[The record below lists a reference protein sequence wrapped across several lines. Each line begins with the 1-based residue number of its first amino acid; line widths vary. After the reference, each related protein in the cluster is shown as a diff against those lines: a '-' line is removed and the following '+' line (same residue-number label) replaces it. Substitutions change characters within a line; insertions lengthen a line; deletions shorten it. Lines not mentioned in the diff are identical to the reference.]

1 MFKHGLGDKR
11 ARQRVAIFRRPPR
24 QAGPHLNERL
34 DPRHIKHDHQPL
46 MLRGQRSDL
55 FPQHREKKA
64 LNVVPGFC

>member
-11 ARQRVAIFRRPPR
+11 ARSAWRSSGGRPR

-46 MLRGQRSDL
+46 MLRGQRSNL

-64 LNVVPGFC
+64 LNVVPGVC